1 MGILART
8 VVCDFDD
15 LVTGLI
21 LEYERILEWSLRAW
35 VKVHTPSAHKCWA
48 FSFFK
53 ELNIFNFGYIY
64 IKTINIYST

>member
-21 LEYERILEWSLRAW
+21 LEYERILEWSLRA
-35 VKVHTPSAHKCWA
+35 
-48 FSFFK
+48 
-53 ELNIFNFGYIY
+53 
-64 IKTINIYST
+64 